1 MPFFSCGAAAERGG
15 GSLRECGLRFA
26 GARLSAPAKRRLRD
40 PE

>member
-26 GARLSAPAKRRLRD
+26 RGSVRPLNAD
-40 PE
+40 